1 MNQTTTPQQHTS
13 QQTPKTEVSPA
24 QPTVG
29 RFAEIPQ
36 DQWTPEQQEA
46 YRLIIDAEGLEP
58 GAPLPSAPLKIW
70 ISNPKLSKALAPLI
84 RYLKPP
90 HNSLSPRERELA
102 VCIIT
107 SKWHTP
113 YTIYAHEMFAKYS
126 GMPPEMIDAV
136 ISGLPAT
143 FANEREQVIYEMAT
157 ALANSRWISQGLH
170 DRAVQALGHTGITDV
185 TVLMGFYTAVSLT
198 VGFYDVPAPGIETA
212 QTATKKTQ

>member
-1 MNQTTTPQQHTS
+1 MRPTTTPEQHKS
-13 QQTPKTEVSPA
+13 QRTPKTEVSQA

-46 YRLIIDAEGLEP
+46 YRSLIDAEGLEP
-58 GAPLPSAPLKIW
+58 GAALPSAPLKLW
-70 ISNPKLSKALAPLI
+70 MSNPKLSKALASLI

-113 YTIYAHEMFAKYS
+113 YTIYAHEAFAKYS

-157 ALANSRWISQGLH
+157 ALANSRWISQGLY
-170 DRAVQALGHTGITDV
+170 DRAVKALGHTGITDV

-198 VGFYDVPAPGIETA
+198 VAFYDVPAPGIEAA
-212 QTATKKTQ
+212 QTAIKKD

>member
-1 MNQTTTPQQHTS
+1 MKPTATLAEQDRS
-13 QQTPKTEVSPA
+13 QQTGKTEVSQA

-36 DQWTPEQQEA
+36 GQWTPEQQEA
-46 YRLIIDAEGLEP
+46 YRSFIDAEGLEP
-58 GAPLPSAPLKIW
+58 GAALPSAPLKIW
-70 ISNPKLSKALAPLI
+70 MSNPKLSKAVASLI
-84 RYLKPP
+84 WHLRPS

-113 YTIYAHEMFAKYS
+113 YTIYSHETFAKNY
-126 GMPPEMIDAV
+126 GMPPEMVDAV
-136 ISGLPAT
+136 ITGLPAS

-157 ALANSRWISQGLH
+157 ALANSRWISKGLY
-170 DRAVQALGHTGITDV
+170 DRAVEVLGHSGITDV

-198 VGFYDVPAPGIETA
+198 VGFYDVPAP
-212 QTATKKTQ
+212 QTTI

>member
-1 MNQTTTPQQHTS
+1 MKQTTPLPEQDKW
-13 QQTPKTEVSPA
+13 QQTEKTEASQA

-36 DQWTPEQQEA
+36 DHWTPEQQEA
-46 YRLIIDAEGLEP
+46 YRSLIDAEGLGP
-58 GAPLPSAPLKIW
+58 GAALPSAPLKIW
-70 ISNPKLSKALAPLI
+70 ISNPKLSRAVASLI
-84 RYLKPP
+84 FHFRPS
-90 HNSLSPRERELA
+90 HHSLSQRERELA

-113 YTIYAHEMFAKYS
+113 YTIYSHETFARNY

-136 ISGLPAT
+136 ISGLPAS

-157 ALANSRWISQGLH
+157 ALANSRWISKGLY
-170 DRAVQALGHTGITDV
+170 DRAVKALGHIGITDV

-198 VGFYDVPAPGIETA
+198 VGFYDVPAPET
-212 QTATKKTQ
+212 KV

>member
-1 MNQTTTPQQHTS
+1 MKQTTTLS
-13 QQTPKTEVSPA
+13 ERNKWQQTGKTEVSQA
-24 QPTVG
+24 QPSVG

-46 YRLIIDAEGLEP
+46 YRLVIDAEGLEP
-58 GAPLPSAPLKIW
+58 GAPLPSAPAKIW
-70 ISNPKLSKALAPLI
+70 MSNPKLSKALASLI

-102 VCIIT
+102 VCVIT

-113 YTIYAHEMFAKYS
+113 YTIHAHETFAKNS

-143 FANEREQVIYEMAT
+143 CGNGSEAVIYEKAT
-157 ALANSRWISQGLH
+157 TLANSRWESQRL
-170 DRAVQALGHTGITDV
+170 
-185 TVLMGFYTAVSLT
+185 YT
-198 VGFYDVPAPGIETA
+198 I
-212 QTATKKTQ
+212 